1 MINKILLGALTILIS
16 FVWINVSVA
25 EDVKIG
31 FVDVEKVFNEYE
43 KTKQNDSS
51 LKEKGKQKAQERA
64 GIVAEI
70 KKQKEEME
78 LLSESGKAEKQAIIE
93 EKLKELK
100 NFDEDTKNALRQE
113 RDEVLKEIF
122 QDIKNIIDVYGKDN
136 GYTFILNEKALLYK
150 TDTLDVTNEIV
161 KQLNLK
167 KE

>member
-1 MINKILLGALTILIS
+1 MSK
-16 FVWINVSVA
+16 VWH
-25 EDVKIG
+25 
-31 FVDVEKVFNEYE
+31 
-43 KTKQNDSS
+43 T
-51 LKEKGKQKAQERA
+51 KQKAQERA

-100 NFDEDTKNALRQE
+100 NLDEDTKNALRQE